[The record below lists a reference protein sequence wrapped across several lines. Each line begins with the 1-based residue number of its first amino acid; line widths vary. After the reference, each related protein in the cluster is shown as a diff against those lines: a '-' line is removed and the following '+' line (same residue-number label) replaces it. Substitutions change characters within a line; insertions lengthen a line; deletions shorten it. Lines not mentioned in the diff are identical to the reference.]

1 LKLTVDRYLNSNSK
15 FKNTTGGSGV
25 CTDLGLLYLGG
36 HKLEDA
42 EKLYQACKLNSKYE
56 GLGNLGL
63 GIVYALKSEADK
75 SQEFLNKVTPSFAIN
90 ICNTYPEMKFWIAE
104 SIHFNTQNG
113 LKDAQKF
120 SRLLKD
126 AGAKSNKKNPDLPN
140 NKGLPPPK

>member
-1 LKLTVDRYLNSNSK
+1 M
-15 FKNTTGGSGV
+15 
-25 CTDLGLLYLGG
+25 
-36 HKLEDA
+36 
-42 EKLYQACKLNSKYE
+42 
-56 GLGNLGL
+56 
-63 GIVYALKSEADK
+63 YALKSEPDK

-140 NKGLPPPK
+140 NKGLPQRSKGKPFDNHHVQKFTSNPRLHLQSFCLVACLPMTSSLPWNWSSLI